1 MRSTTFIIFI
11 GFLLILLT
19 ECSEASS
26 TRRFLRKDEPK
37 QETHAKIWP
46 VTLQIKEVKKAVPKT
61 RNPNSEGTEK
71 EDDFG
76 IFGLGGKQPVC
87 KTVLICQEVKIIRV
101 GIKKICKSCLLC
113 V

>member
-1 MRSTTFIIFI
+1 MRSTTFIILVA
-11 GFLLILLT
+11 FLLILLT
-19 ECSEASS
+19 ERSEASS
-26 TRRFLRKDEPK
+26 TRRFLRKDEPD
-37 QETHAKIWP
+37 AKKWP
-46 VTLQIKEVKKAVPKT
+46 VTIQVKEVKKTAPKT
-61 RNPNSEGTEK
+61 NSEGAEK
-71 EDDFG
+71 EADFG